1 MKMFVQALP
10 VNFQTMVIHQ
20 DGMTIYYPKIIGL
33 QDATT
38 EQKMNQLIFKRVER
52 LAKRQYEE
60 QDAQSFEEMI
70 GTYEI
75 KTNERNILSLT
86 FTNYAFAPHFAHGL
100 TLMDSLTFDIETG
113 KNYALEDLFKK
124 DSDAQAVLSKMI
136 KKQVEERDIPLLNDF
151 PVVSKDQYYY
161 IADKALVIYY
171 QAYEIT
177 PGYVRIP
184 MFPISVYA
192 IEELIKEEGLLGR
205 MLESS

>member
-171 QAYEIT
+171 QAYEMT
-177 PGYVRIP
+177 PGYIGLP
-184 MFPISVYA
+184 MFPILVFD
-192 IEELIKEEGLLGR
+192 IEDIIKEEGPLGR
-205 MLESS
+205 MLES